1 MAGSALLFGVDWGD
15 PVAAVALM
23 VTFGLVAAGT
33 GLLIAATLRT
43 AEQAVAVGLLLAL
56 GLAAL
61 GGAMMPLEFY
71 SGTMRTVA
79 HLTPHAWAV
88 DGFAV
93 LVRHDGTLTSV
104 LPHLGVLAGAA
115 VLLLAVASWRLRHVL
130 TR

>member
-1 MAGSALLFGVDWGD
+1 MRG
-15 PVAAVALM
+15 AAA
-23 VTFGLVAAGT
+23 
-33 GLLIAATLRT
+33 
-43 AEQAVAVGLLLAL
+43 
-56 GLAAL
+56 
-61 GGAMMPLEFY
+61 
-71 SGTMRTVA
+71 VA

>member
-1 MAGSALLFGVDWGD
+1 M
-15 PVAAVALM
+15 
-23 VTFGLVAAGT
+23 
-33 GLLIAATLRT
+33 
-43 AEQAVAVGLLLAL
+43 QAVAVGLLLAL

-71 SGTMRTVA
+71 SDTMRTVA

-104 LPHLGVLAGAA
+104 LPQLGVLAGVA